1 VLRRLALAGSSTPR
15 RSTSMACRRLPSRA
29 VSRRQGCQLA
39 SRSAPITS
47 PNRRYLRW
55 RMPTSGQPHGTPGVR
70 RCDDA
75 PSTADPGTLACRFIV
90 GIELLAIAAQMT
102 QQFLRLLMSPH
113 KAGQLMGDIRAAP
126 TDFNG
131 TAQHYAASRSSTC

>member
-1 VLRRLALAGSSTPR
+1 
-15 RSTSMACRRLPSRA
+15 MMRLPRLIRASSR
-29 VSRRQGCQLA
+29 VE
-39 SRSAPITS
+39 
-47 PNRRYLRW
+47 
-55 RMPTSGQPHGTPGVR
+55 
-70 RCDDA
+70 
-75 PSTADPGTLACRFIV
+75 FIV